1 MSNKWTV
8 PQQNAIDARGMQIL
22 VSAAA
27 GSGKTSVL
35 TERVKNILADAENP
49 CSVSEL
55 LVVTFTRAAATEM
68 RDRIYTALHETAL
81 DDSARADYLLRQMTL
96 LPTADICTI
105 DSFCAKVVKDNFAA
119 ADVDVDFAV
128 MDERDVSEITAKALD
143 IVVDALYE
151 ENSPEFNTLNTMFL
165 SERDDKAL
173 GEIITTL
180 YKYSRSYPNPCLW
193 LDDVREEFNAE
204 KHPAQTSWANVL
216 FKYVSMF
223 SDFHYKRLMRCVS
236 FMEDAGNFSNDY
248 ILRFTSTAQNLDN
261 LRQAAVD
268 KNWDGMVSVIRE
280 GVINKVPA
288 RNYKVDEGV
297 KKLTQEAF
305 DELEKDFESL
315 AKHTLPLSVEHKDD
329 CNVLYPVVGKLCEAV
344 KMLTCEMDRLKK
356 ENNSYSFDDVL
367 HKCIDLLVKF
377 DGNKWRRTPLAESMR
392 NKYREILI
400 DEYQDTNDAQNII
413 FEALSRDKQN
423 LYVVGDVKQSIYR
436 FRLASPELFMGL
448 RRDLPEY
455 DGGIHPSQ
463 ITLDSNFRSRRG
475 IDESVNYI
483 FKSLMSLDVGEIDYN
498 DREALTF
505 GASWYP
511 EKNTPDM
518 EIICL
523 DCEGLKSKQSTMA
536 EAECVAS
543 YIKHVLDSGVTITTK
558 TGERPIKSSDIC
570 VLLRSLKDKVDYYV
584 QALKEQGISSNAL
597 VDGDTSDSKEIRVLV
612 SLIKAINNP
621 LMDIPL
627 IAVMLSPVFG
637 FTVDELSQIR
647 LVNTRAELFVCLQK
661 YAEDHEKAREFL
673 KKLELYRNIAAS
685 YPVDE
690 FVEFVLNDTAF
701 EAIYS
706 SADGGERRVNNIKGF
721 LRLSQGF
728 TASGRKGL
736 GAFVRYVDNAVE
748 NGNLTGGNNSGA
760 DGVQF
765 MSIHKSKG
773 LEFPYVIIADC
784 SKGFNKRDSY
794 NSLTLARETGIGLK
808 IRDDD
813 RFTKYHTVSSAAT
826 EKAIL
831 FGSASEE
838 LRVLYVAMTRAKEH
852 LTFICSIS
860 GKQLPKRI
868 KLNNSL
874 SLDASGKLHPY
885 GVFKANSISEWVLT
899 AFARHR
905 NCEIIRDIAEFNTER
920 FNGDSFGVDVSYLT
934 EGDYAFNRVLPET
947 EENILPDTAL
957 LAELNSKLSYEYPF
971 DCQGLLA
978 KRTASSTEVH
988 EGKREY
994 FANTKPDFLKK
1005 SFSGADRGTAIH
1017 KFLELCDFAKAGESV
1032 SAEKERLY
1040 SEGMLN
1046 DKEYSVLDDASLEHF
1061 FKSNIGARL
1070 LSSEL
1075 VLKEYEFAFLMKA
1088 GELYPHSPRNVS
1100 DEEIVVQGKADCAF
1114 LENNRLV
1121 LVDYKSDN
1129 VTDVE
1134 AFKAR
1139 YKPQLD
1145 IYSRALTE
1153 CTGYEVAERYLY
1165 SFKLNEF
1172 IEV

>member
-1 MSNKWTV
+1 MSNKWTK
-8 PQQNAIDARGMQIL
+8 PQQNAIDAKGMQIL

-35 TERVKNILADAENP
+35 TERVKNILADTENP
-49 CSVSEL
+49 CNVSEL

-68 RDRIYTALHETAL
+68 RDRIYTALHEAAL
-81 DDSARADYLLRQMTL
+81 ADKTKADYLLRQMTL

-119 ADVDVDFAV
+119 ADVDVDFSV
-128 MDERDVSEITAKALD
+128 MDEKDVSEITAKALD
-143 IVVDALYE
+143 TVIDALYE
-151 ENSPEFNTLNTMFL
+151 ENSPEFNSLNSMFL

-173 GEIITTL
+173 GEIIITL
-180 YKYSRSYPNPCLW
+180 YKYSRSYPNPFLW
-193 LDDVREEFNAE
+193 LDSIREEFNE
-204 KHPAQTSWANVL
+204 SKHPTQTAWATVL
-216 FKYVSMF
+216 FKYVNLF
-223 SDFHYKRLMRCVS
+223 SDFYYKRLMRCVAL
-236 FMEDAGNFSNDY
+236 MEDSGNFSSDY
-248 ILRFTSTAQNLDN
+248 ILRFTSTAQRLDD
-261 LRQAAVD
+261 LRKCATD
-268 KNWDGMVSVIRE
+268 KNWDGMVTIIRE

-305 DELEKDFESL
+305 DELEKDYESL
-315 AKHTLPLSVEHKDD
+315 CKHTLPLSDEHRED
-329 CNVLYPVVGKLCEAV
+329 CKLLYPVVSKLCEAV
-344 KMLTCEMDRLKK
+344 KMLTNEMDKLKK

-367 HKCIDLLVKF
+367 HKCIKLLVEF
-377 DGNKWRRTPLAESMR
+377 SPEGWVRTPLAEAMR
-392 NKYREILI
+392 DKYREILI
-400 DEYQDTNDAQNII
+400 DEYQDTNDAQNMI
-413 FEALSRDKQN
+413 FEALSKDRQN

-448 RRDLPEY
+448 RRALPEY
-455 DGGIHPSQ
+455 DGEAHPSQ

-475 IDESVNYI
+475 IDEAVNYL
-483 FKSLMSLDVGEIDYN
+483 FKSLMSLEVGEIDYN
-498 DREALTF
+498 DKEALTF
-505 GASWYP
+505 GAEWYP
-511 EKNTPDM
+511 EKNTPDT

-523 DCEGLKSKQSTMA
+523 DCEGLKSKEATMA
-536 EAECVAS
+536 EAECVAN

-558 TGERPIKSSDIC
+558 TGERPVKSSDIC

-584 QALKEQGISSNAL
+584 SALKEQGISSNAV
-597 VDGDTSDSKEIRVLV
+597 VDGDTSESKEIRVLV

-627 IAVMLSPVFG
+627 IAVMLSPAFG

-647 LVNTRAELFVCLQK
+647 LVNTKAELFVCLQK
-661 YAEDHEKAREFL
+661 YAENNDKASTFL
-673 KKLELYRNIAAS
+673 KKLELYRNIAAA
-685 YPVDE
+685 YPIDE
-690 FVEFVLNDTAF
+690 FVDFVLNDTAF
-701 EAIYS
+701 EAVYS
-706 SADGGERRVNNIKGF
+706 SSDGGGRRVNNIKGF
-721 LRLSQGF
+721 SRLAKEF

-736 GAFVRYVDNAVE
+736 NSFVRYIDNAVE
-748 NGNLTGGNNSGA
+748 NGNLRSAANNGA

-794 NSLTLARETGIGLK
+794 SSLTLARETGLGLK

-813 RFTKYHTVSSAAT
+813 KFTKYHTVSSAAT

-852 LTFICSIS
+852 LTFICSVS
-860 GKQLPKRI
+860 GKQLAKRI
-868 KLNNSL
+868 KLNNTL
-874 SLDASGKLHPY
+874 SLDSAGKVHPY

-899 AFARHR
+899 AFARHK
-905 NCEIIRDIAEFNTER
+905 NCEIIRDIAEFNTEK
-920 FNGDSFGVDVSYLT
+920 FNGDSFGVDVSFL
-934 EGDYAFNRVLPET
+934 EKGDCAFFEYTPEAQAL
-947 EENILPDTAL
+947 ILPDDDL
-957 LAELNSKLSYEYPF
+957 LEELNDKLSYEYPF
-971 DCQGLLA
+971 ECQGMLA
-978 KRTASSTEVH
+978 KRTASSTEMQ
-988 EGKREY
+988 ESKREY

-1017 KFLELCDFAKAGESV
+1017 KFLELCDFIKAGENV
-1032 SAEKERLY
+1032 TLEKERLY
-1040 SEGMLN
+1040 SAGLLSE
-1046 DKEYSVLDDASLEHF
+1046 KEYSVLDDVSLERF
-1061 FKSNIGARL
+1061 FKSDIGERL
-1070 LSSEL
+1070 LKSSF
-1075 VLKEYEFAFLMKA
+1075 VLKEYEFAILMKA
-1088 GELYPHSPRNVS
+1088 GELYPDSPENVH

-1114 LENNRLV
+1114 LENGKLV

-1129 VTDVE
+1129 VTDAEV
-1134 AFKAR
+1134 FKER

-1153 CTGYEVAERYLY
+1153 CTGYPVSERYLY
-1165 SFKLNEF
+1165 SFKLNQF
-1172 IEV
+1172 ITI